1 MTPLP
6 PTLPSSSNPCLPIFF
21 VVLGTPSSYTL
32 HSRGFINLSA
42 LVSLLSLAP
51 IDVLTS
57 ILSLNLSEPGI
68 SQNLAF
74 PFSDYSKP
82 GIFNSQHLPRKVPL
96 TKRRCEINE
105 RIIVLNCYLTEIAVL
120 KKEMDVFSFCF
131 LLKIA

>member
-74 PFSDYSKP
+74 PF
-82 GIFNSQHLPRKVPL
+82 FM
-96 TKRRCEINE
+96 
-105 RIIVLNCYLTEIAVL
+105 IILNLGYLTVNTYL
-120 KKEMDVFSFCF
+120 GKFR
-131 LLKIA
+131 